1 MVKKVREAV
10 MKQNCIEKQ
19 VGTTFKDAIDQI
31 LHSSS
36 PEKKVFEYSP
46 VMSNDRGA
54 TAII

>member
-1 MVKKVREAV
+1 